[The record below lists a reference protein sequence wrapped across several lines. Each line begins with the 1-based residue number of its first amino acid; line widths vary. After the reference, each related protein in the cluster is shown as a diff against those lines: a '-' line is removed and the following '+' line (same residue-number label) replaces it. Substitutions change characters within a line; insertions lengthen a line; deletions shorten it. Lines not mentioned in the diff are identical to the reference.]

1 MFDMEQFVERP
12 FDSWKHTQP
21 CFCGQFRNG
30 Y

>member
-1 MFDMEQFVERP
+1 MEQFVERP

-21 CFCGQFRNG
+21 CFFGQFRNG